1 MFKRM
6 LIMLVA
12 VGLVLG
18 GVFGFKAFVGMK
30 IKEAMAGMA
39 NMPQTVS
46 TITAAKTDWQE
57 RVEAVGTLRAVRG
70 ADLSLEASGVVEEIN
85 FQSGDEV
92 EEGKLLLKLRDNDE
106 AAKLKALEAMQRLYE
121 LTYERNLRLSKTQ
134 AVSQTVVDSDR
145 ANLDNFKAQVTQ
157 QKAIVDKKSLRAPFA
172 GKLGLRQIDLG
183 QYLPAGTTITTLQAL
198 APIFAD
204 FYLPQ
209 QALNQ
214 IKVGQDIVAEVDTYP
229 GRRFTGKITAISPK
243 IEATTRNV
251 QIRATIDNA
260 DKALL
265 PGMHVTVQVSI
276 GAPQRLV
283 TLPQTA
289 ISYNPY
295 GDLVYVVDS
304 KGQGPDGKETLVV
317 NQAFVTLGATRGDQV
332 AVLKGVD
339 AGQVVVTAGQM
350 KLRNGVPVAINNTV
364 QPTNDPQPRPVDQ

>member
-134 AVSQTVVDSDR
+134 AVSQAVVDSDR

-183 QYLPAGTTITTLQAL
+183 QYLPAGTAITTLQAL

-304 KGQGPDGKETLVV
+304 KGKSPDGKETLVA
-317 NQAFVTLGATRGDQV
+317 NQTFVTLGATRGDQV

-339 AGQVVVTAGQM
+339 EGQVVVTAGQM

>member
-1 MFKRM
+1 MPLSGSWDGGKR
-6 LIMLVA
+6 VA
-12 VGLVLG
+12 G
-18 GVFGFKAFVGMK
+18 
-30 IKEAMAGMA
+30 
-39 NMPQTVS
+39 
-46 TITAAKTDWQE
+46 AAALAVE
-57 RVEAVGTLRAVRG
+57 RV
-70 ADLSLEASGVVEEIN
+70 
-85 FQSGDEV
+85 
-92 EEGKLLLKLRDNDE
+92 
-106 AAKLKALEAMQRLYE
+106 
-121 LTYERNLRLSKTQ
+121 
-134 AVSQTVVDSDR
+134 
-145 ANLDNFKAQVTQ
+145 
-157 QKAIVDKKSLRAPFA
+157 
-172 GKLGLRQIDLG
+172 
-183 QYLPAGTTITTLQAL
+183 
-198 APIFAD
+198 
-204 FYLPQ
+204 
-209 QALNQ
+209 
-214 IKVGQDIVAEVDTYP
+214 
-229 GRRFTGKITAISPK
+229 
-243 IEATTRNV
+243 
-251 QIRATIDNA
+251 NA